1 MQDNPNS
8 NRPWRRSAIIAYE
21 LARLNLDIV
30 ALSEVRFPEEGSLKE
45 NGAGYTLY
53 WSGKPKED
61 PRLYGVGFMVKNTI
75 ASKLSNLPK
84 GHSDRIMTMCL
95 PI

>member
-1 MQDNPNS
+1 MQDTQNS
-8 NRPWRRSAIIAYE
+8 NRSWRRSTIIAYE

-61 PRLYGVGFMVKNTI
+61 PNLYGVGFNKKTP
-75 ASKLSNLPK
+75 LLPN
-84 GHSDRIMTMCL
+84 
-95 PI
+95 